1 VGLHPINRIDQTFKT
16 LAAAKRK
23 ALVAY
28 LTAGDPDFDT
38 SLNILRT
45 ACASGV
51 DVLELG
57 VPFSDPTCDGPVI
70 QVASDR
76 ALKAGMSLSK
86 TIRLAAELRKT
97 VQTPIVL
104 FSYYNPLFKYGLERI
119 ANEVSE
125 AGVDGLL
132 VVDLPPEEAGPL
144 TAALA
149 GKEIHLIRLAAPT
162 SKPERIRMLAD
173 GAGGFLY
180 LITRLGVTGTG
191 GLDYADI
198 AKHTAAVKAVCP
210 HPVCLGFG
218 ISTAADARALAPLA
232 DGLIVGSA
240 LVRVIAQAPGGADVA
255 ALVADKIRE
264 LRDGMI
270 PLT

>member
-1 VGLHPINRIDQTFKT
+1 MNRIDQTFQN

-28 LTAGDPDFDT
+28 LTAGDPDFDA
-38 SLNILRT
+38 SLKILRE

-57 VPFSDPTCDGPVI
+57 VPFSDPSCDGPVI

-86 TIRLAAELRKT
+86 TIRLAAALRES

-104 FSYYNPLFKYGLERI
+104 FSYYNPFFKYGLERL
-119 ANEVSE
+119 AREVSE

-132 VVDLPPEEAGPL
+132 VVDCPPEEAGPL

-149 GKEIHLIRLAAPT
+149 GKDIHLIRLAAPT
-162 SKPERIRMLAD
+162 SRPERIRMLAE

-180 LITRLGVTGTG
+180 LITRTGVTGTG
-191 GLDYADI
+191 GLDYADV
-198 AKHTAAVKAVCP
+198 AKHAAAVKAVCP

-218 ISTAADARALAPLA
+218 ISTGADARALAPMA
-232 DGLIVGSA
+232 DGIVVGSA
-240 LVRVIAQAPGGADVA
+240 LVKVIAQAPAGADLP
-255 ALVADKIRE
+255 ALVAAKLRE
-264 LRDGMI
+264 LRDG
-270 PLT
+270 LDGR

>member
-1 VGLHPINRIDQTFKT
+1 MNRIDATFKN
-16 LAAAKRK
+16 LASADRK

-38 SLNILRT
+38 SLKILQT

-57 VPFSDPTCDGPVI
+57 VPFSDPSCDGPVI
-70 QVASDR
+70 QEASDR

-104 FSYYNPLFKYGLERI
+104 FSYYNPFFKYGLERL
-119 ANEVSE
+119 AREVSN

-144 TAALA
+144 TSALK
-149 GKEIHLIRLAAPT
+149 GTDIHLIRLAAPT
-162 SKPERIRMLAD
+162 SKPERIRMLAN

-198 AKHTAAVKAVCP
+198 AKHAAAVKVVCP

-218 ISTAADARALAPLA
+218 ISTGADARALAPLA

-240 LVRVIAQAPGGADVA
+240 LVRVIAQAPAGSDLP
-255 ALVADKIRE
+255 ALVAAKIRE
-264 LRDGMI
+264 LRDGMDS
-270 PLT
+270 